1 LSRPIIIGPG
11 TRVVQNREPLA
22 VEVDRSIVMMSL
34 DQGKYYGLEGV
45 GGRIWKLIEEPATIA
60 EVCRVLE
67 SEFEV
72 DAETCRR
79 EVVEFLTQ
87 LASEQLIHVVDEAVD
102 PVRAPASR

>member
-1 LSRPIIIGPG
+1 MGGISIGVG

-45 GGRIWKLIEEPATIA
+45 GGRIWKLMEEPVTVA
-60 EVCRVLE
+60 ELCRVLQ

-72 DAETCRR
+72 DEEVCQR

-87 LASEQLIHVVDEAVD
+87 LAAERLIHVVDETTD